1 MIIIMVVNSKK
12 DGGNRNNSCSKILI
26 TSNQINRCKMMNKR
40 QGLAVGIIR
49 IARRMLKSITKI
61 FPIITKISIT
71 F

>member
-1 MIIIMVVNSKK
+1 MEVVNSKCGH
-12 DGGNRNNSCSKILI
+12 DRNNNYRRVQIMI
-26 TSNQINRCKMMNKR
+26 TSNQINRCKTMNKR

-61 FPIITKISIT
+61 LPIITKIPIT